1 MPARGRFLQ
10 TQVLRPGVTKFPRS
24 RNERKTFGSAWLQPI
39 AALRDARRSA
49 VTNSF
54 ADGDLLITEEPRLP
68 VFEGGLNLPSLVW
81 PSSRPRGPA
90 LFAPA

>member
-1 MPARGRFLQ
+1 MSGKHLVRRGYNQLPHFAMHSLG
-10 TQVLRPGVTKFPRS
+10 LS
-24 RNERKTFGSAWLQPI
+24 
-39 AALRDARRSA
+39 RRSA

-81 PSSRPRGPA
+81 PPSRLRDPA
-90 LFAPA
+90 LFAPARFDRP